1 MKSIIEQASSIVKAI
16 EKAWNQAEQPKE
28 FSIKIFEK
36 EERNF
41 FGMTTKPAKIGIFF
55 GDKPIIHE
63 KPVQKPRP
71 EIKECRPVA
80 APTSPKGYEGH
91 SKATK
96 DKPAAAPTKPA
107 INHAPKQ
114 IKPEQQQTTRPAPQ
128 AKPVSSFAPTSYSAK
143 ATKDTSPKQ
152 GFQLRQGYDG
162 HDEGHSK
169 ASVSAPTSPKG
180 YEGHSKAMT
189 DTSADKQQ
197 DVAGKKQATTF
208 PQQKSHESAPTEKP
222 KRAPAVWNDAM
233 IASAHAWLNK
243 TLSLMDRGSVS
254 FNSEVAGKNLKL
266 TFNMPLIADVT
277 HEKQLFRSFAHLIM
291 SSLRNQYK
299 QEIRD
304 LKVIL
309 IRPE

>member
-1 MKSIIEQASSIVKAI
+1 MMKSIMEQASSIMKAI

-71 EIKECRPVA
+71 EIKECRPA
-80 APTSPKGYEGH
+80 A
-91 SKATK
+91 
-96 DKPAAAPTKPA
+96 
-107 INHAPKQ
+107 
-114 IKPEQQQTTRPAPQ
+114 IKPTTE
-128 AKPVSSFAPTSYSAK
+128 K
-143 ATKDTSPKQ
+143 
-152 GFQLRQGYDG
+152 
-162 HDEGHSK
+162 
-169 ASVSAPTSPKG
+169 
-180 YEGHSKAMT
+180 
-189 DTSADKQQ
+189 
-197 DVAGKKQATTF
+197 
-208 PQQKSHESAPTEKP
+208 PTEKLENKSAP
-222 KRAPAVWNDAM
+222 KPEEHHKPSPQQQAAPKSAKPIEQQATRSTTPAKPTQPVRSFDKAQDRLRLEESRPVVEKKPVATPKEEKAPRAPAAWNETM
-233 IASAHAWLNK
+233 VTSAHNWLK
-243 TLSLMDRGSVS
+243 RTLDLMNMGRHQ
-254 FNSEVAGKNLKL
+254 FNSEIAGKNLKL
-266 TFNMPLIADVT
+266 TFHAPLITDVA